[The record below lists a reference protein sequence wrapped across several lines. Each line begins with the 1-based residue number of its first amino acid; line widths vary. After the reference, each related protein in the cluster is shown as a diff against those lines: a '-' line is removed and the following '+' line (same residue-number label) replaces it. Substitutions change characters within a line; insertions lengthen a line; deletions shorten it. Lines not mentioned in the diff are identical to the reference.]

1 MSDNDLLF
9 ETLDIISK
17 HSDRLDKLDKS
28 FKELVNTNKDIKES
42 ILELKSSLEFKIE
55 KASKDVLKEV
65 LDNIVINNNN
75 TSDITVDTSLL
86 AEEIRKL
93 VSTKF
98 THSINIEPQNV
109 KVDIDTKAIADKM
122 DYTGLVG
129 GINKQIEENSKATRV
144 LLTEMLNIQ
153 NKPVI
158 PVKEVKKSIKVIRD
172 KNNLINSLEIIND

>member
-17 HSDRLDKLDKS
+17 HSNRLDKLDKN
-28 FKELVNTNKDIKES
+28 FKELINANKDIKES
-42 ILELKSSLEFKIE
+42 IVGLKSSLEFKIE

-75 TSDITVDTSLL
+75 TSDITVDTSSL

-93 VSTKF
+93 VNTKF
-98 THSINIEPQNV
+98 NNSINIEPQNI
-109 KVDIDTKAIADKM
+109 KVDIDTKAIADKL
-122 DYTGLVG
+122 DSTSLVK

-153 NKPVI
+153 NKPVSVVEDI
-158 PVKEVKKSIKVIRD
+158 KKTIKVIRD
-172 KNNLINSLEIIND
+172 KNNLINSLEIVND

>member
-1 MSDNDLLF
+1 
-9 ETLDIISK
+9 
-17 HSDRLDKLDKS
+17 
-28 FKELVNTNKDIKES
+28 
-42 ILELKSSLEFKIE
+42 
-55 KASKDVLKEV
+55 
-65 LDNIVINNNN
+65 VINNNN